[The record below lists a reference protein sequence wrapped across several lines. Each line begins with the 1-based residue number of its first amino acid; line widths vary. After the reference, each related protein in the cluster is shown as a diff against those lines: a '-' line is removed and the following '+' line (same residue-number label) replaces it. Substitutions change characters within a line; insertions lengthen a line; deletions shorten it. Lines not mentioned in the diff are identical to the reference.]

1 MISLILG
8 LFLVIISPM
17 YVKSQSLVAGVWN
30 TGEENTK
37 VEIFE
42 NEGVL
47 TGKIHSSD
55 SKKVKIG
62 LIMFKDIEAADGC
75 WKGKIYSLKRQ
86 KWFDVLM
93 KPNGNKLEL
102 EVSTGFYKKSIEW
115 VRNSLN

>member
-1 MISLILG
+1 MRSLIFG
-8 LFLVIISPM
+8 LFLVIVSPM
-17 YVKSQSLVAGVWN
+17 YAQSQSPVTGVWN

-55 SKKVKIG
+55 NKKVKIG
-62 LIMFKDIEAADGC
+62 LIMLKDLEAADGY

-102 EVSTGFYKKSIEW
+102 EVSTGFYKKSLEW
-115 VRNSLN
+115 VRNNHN